1 MAEEQKVA
9 RVQMEVAGRTLRLES
24 GRLALLADG
33 AVLAS
38 YGETV
43 LLATV
48 VGAKE
53 PREGVDFFPLTVDY
67 EERMYSA
74 GKIPG
79 SFFKREG
86 RPTETAILTARLTDR
101 PLRPLFPKGYAN
113 DVQVVITTLATD
125 QLNDP
130 GPLSIIAA
138 SAALHISDIPFA
150 GPVAA
155 ALVGHIDDA
164 NVVNPLMPDM
174 DKSRLDLVVAGT
186 RDAVLMVEA
195 GAHEL
200 TEDELLDAVIAGHQM
215 CQQICDLQ
223 EQLQQQVGRA
233 KREFIAPV
241 KDTSLRDSIVTYM
254 GDRLRTAVNNPDK
267 HARQDAT
274 AALKSEVLAEFT
286 KDSTEAEQASRHK
299 AVDKTFEA
307 LLKDQVRSTI
317 LEGGAR
323 VDGRSA
329 EEIRPISVD
338 VGILPRVHGSGL
350 FTRGQTQVLTIA
362 TLGSPGDIQRLD
374 DLGIE
379 TSKRYIHHYNFP
391 PFSTGEA
398 RPLRGPKRR
407 DIGHGHLAERA
418 LYAVLPDEDEF
429 PYTMRLVSEVLAS
442 NGSSSMAS
450 VCGSSLALMDAGV
463 PLHKPVAG
471 VAMGLITGE
480 SGAYTVLTDIQ
491 GIEDALG
498 DMDFKV
504 AGTTDG
510 VTALQMDIKTTGIT
524 YEIMRVAFA
533 QARESRRFIL
543 GKMNEIINTPR
554 RELAD
559 TAPRIITLQI
569 NPEKIGAVIGPGG
582 KMIRSIIEESGAQID
597 VEDDGRIFITT
608 ADAEGARMAQARIE
622 GLTREIK
629 MGEEFTG
636 KVVRIMPYGA
646 FVNLLPG
653 KDGMVHVS
661 ELAEGRV
668 ENVEDVLKIGDEVKV
683 MVIDV
688 EAGTGKVSLSRRAIL
703 TGETA
708 EQRKAAG
715 AAPRRTGGD
724 RGDRGGG
731 GGGGFGGPRG
741 DRGDRGGGGGG
752 FGGPRGDRGNGG
764 GDRGNGGGDG
774 GGDRAPRPS
783 FSGDRGMGPRTNRN
797 DE

>member
-1 MAEEQKVA
+1 MTDEQQVSRVA
-9 RVQMEVAGRTLRLES
+9 RVQMDVAGRTLTLET
-24 GRLALLADG
+24 GRLALQADG
-33 AVLAS
+33 AVLAT

-48 VGAKE
+48 VGAHE

-113 DVQVVITTLATD
+113 DVQVIVTTLATD
-125 QLNDP
+125 QVNDP
-130 GPLSIIAA
+130 GPLSIVAA
-138 SAALHISDIPFA
+138 SAALHVSDIPFA
-150 GPVAA
+150 GPVGA
-155 ALVGHIDDA
+155 ALVGYINDEY
-164 NVVNPLMPDM
+164 VVNPQMPQM
-174 DKSRLDLVVAGT
+174 DSSRLDLVVAGT

-200 TEDELLDAVIAGHQM
+200 TEDEMLGGVIAGHALCKQL
-215 CQQICDLQ
+215 CDLQ
-223 EQLQQQVGRA
+223 EQLREAAGKP
-233 KREFIAPV
+233 KREFVAPV
-241 KDTSLRDSIVTYM
+241 KDTSLNDAVTAFM
-254 GDRLRTAVNNPDK
+254 GDRLHAALNNPDK
-267 HARQDAT
+267 AVRQDAT
-274 AALKSEVLAEFT
+274 AALKAEVRAEFT
-286 KDSTEAEQASRHK
+286 RDIPEHELKARAT
-299 AVDKTFEA
+299 AVDKAFEA
-307 LLKDQVRSTI
+307 LMKEEVRSAT
-317 LEGGAR
+317 LERGLR
-323 VDGRSA
+323 IDGRGPA
-329 EEIRPISVD
+329 DIRPITTE

-350 FTRGQTQVLTIA
+350 FTRGQTQVLTVV

-374 DLGIE
+374 DLGLE

-398 RPLRGPKRR
+398 RPLRGPRRR

-429 PYTMRLVSEVLAS
+429 PYTMRLVSETLAS

-463 PLHKPVAG
+463 PIHKPVAG
-471 VAMGLITGE
+471 VAMGLITGAE
-480 SGAYTVLTDIQ
+480 GQYQVLTDIQ
-491 GIEDALG
+491 GIEDQLG

-504 AGTTDG
+504 AGTADG

-524 YEIMRVAFA
+524 YEIMRNAFA
-533 QARESRRFIL
+533 QGRDGRRFIL
-543 GKMNEIINTPR
+543 SKMDETLSEPR
-554 RELAD
+554 RELAG
-559 TAPRIITLQI
+559 TAPRIITIQI

-582 KMIRSIIEESGAQID
+582 KMIRAIIEESGAQID
-597 VEDDGRIFITT
+597 VEDDGRVFITT
-608 ADAEGARMAQARIE
+608 ADAKGAELAQARIE

-629 MGEEFTG
+629 VGEVFTG

-646 FVNLLPG
+646 FVNLTPG

-668 ENVEDVLKIGDEVKV
+668 ENVEDVLKIGDEINV

-703 TGETA
+703 TGESA

-715 AAPRRTGGD
+715 AAPRRGPGGGGD
-724 RGDRGGG
+724 RGGFGGGGRGGDRGGDR
-731 GGGGFGGPRG
+731 GGFGGDRG
-741 DRGDRGGGGGG
+741 GRGGDRGG
-752 FGGPRGDRGNGG
+752 FGDRGPRAGDRGNGP
-764 GDRGNGGGDG
+764 RDG
-774 GGDRAPRPS
+774 L
-783 FSGDRGMGPRTNRN
+783 DRGMGPRSGGNS
-797 DE
+797 

>member
-1 MAEEQKVA
+1 MPEEQKVT
-9 RVQMEVAGRTLRLES
+9 RVQMDVAGRTLTLET
-24 GRLALLADG
+24 GRLALQADG
-33 AVLAS
+33 AVLAT

-48 VGAKE
+48 VGAHE
-53 PREGVDFFPLTVDY
+53 AREGVDFFPLTVDY

-79 SFFKREG
+79 SFFRREG

-113 DVQVVITTLATD
+113 DVQVIITTLATD
-125 QLNDP
+125 QINDP

-150 GPVAA
+150 GPVGA
-155 ALVGHIDDA
+155 ALVGHIDDK
-164 NVVNPLMPDM
+164 VIVNPLMPDM
-174 DKSRLDLVVAGT
+174 DKSRLDLIVAGT
-186 RDAVLMVEA
+186 REAVLMVEA

-200 TEDELLDAVIAGHQM
+200 TEDEMLEAVMAGHDLCKQV
-215 CQQICDLQ
+215 CDLQ
-223 EQLQQQVGRA
+223 DQLHEQIGKP
-233 KREFIAPV
+233 KREFVPPA
-241 KDTSLRDSIVTYM
+241 KDTSLTEAITAFM
-254 GDRLRTAVNNPDK
+254 GDRLREAVNNPDK
-267 HARQDAT
+267 QARQDAT

-286 KDSTEAEQASRHK
+286 KETAPADLPERSKT
-299 AVDKTFEA
+299 VDKAFEA
-307 LLKDQVRSTI
+307 LLKDEVRSAI
-317 LEGGAR
+317 LEHGLR
-323 VDGRSA
+323 VDGRGPK
-329 EEIRPISVD
+329 EIRPISVE

-350 FTRGQTQVLTIA
+350 FTRGQTQVLTVA

-398 RPLRGPKRR
+398 RPLRGPRRR

-429 PYTMRLVSEVLAS
+429 PYTMRLLSEKHATK
-442 NGSSSMAS
+442 GSSSMAS

-471 VAMGLITGE
+471 VAMGLITGGE
-480 SGAYTVLTDIQ
+480 GHFQVLTDIQ
-491 GIEDALG
+491 GIEDQLG

-504 AGTTDG
+504 AGTHDG
-510 VTALQMDIKTTGIT
+510 VTALQMDIKTTCIT
-524 YEIMRVAFA
+524 YEIMRIAFA
-533 QARESRRFIL
+533 QAREGRQFIL
-543 GKMNEIINTPR
+543 GKMNEVLRTPR
-554 RELAD
+554 RELAE

-582 KMIRSIIEESGAQID
+582 KMIRAIIEESGAQID
-597 VEDDGRIFITT
+597 VEDDGRVFITT
-608 ADAEGARMAQARIE
+608 ADANGAEIAQSRIE
-622 GLTREIK
+622 ALTREIK
-629 MGEEFTG
+629 VGEVFTG

-646 FVNLLPG
+646 FVNLTPG

-708 EQRKAAG
+708 DQRKAAG
-715 AAPRRTGGD
+715 AAPRRGGD
-724 RGDRGGG
+724 
-731 GGGGFGGPRG
+731 
-741 DRGDRGGGGGG
+741 
-752 FGGPRGDRGNGG
+752 
-764 GDRGNGGGDG
+764 
-774 GGDRAPRPS
+774 
-783 FSGDRGMGPRTNRN
+783 
-797 DE
+797 